1 MTSSGI
7 AGRPFGGTLANP
19 ALHAPARRSVI
30 AGRILSGLTIAF
42 LLFDALAKVA
52 RVPAV
57 IEGSA
62 QLGYPAAT
70 VPAIGLILL
79 GCVVLYAVPRTALL
93 GALLLTG
100 YLGGAIAAHVR
111 VQNPLF
117 SHTLF
122 PTYVAALA
130 WGGLYLRDAGLRAC
144 LATIRR

>member
-1 MTSSGI
+1 MTSSTI
-7 AGRPFGGTLANP
+7 AGRPFGGARANP
-19 ALHAPARRSVI
+19 VLRPATTRSVV
-30 AGRILSGLTIAF
+30 AGRILSGLAIAF

-70 VPAIGLILL
+70 VPVIGLTLL
-79 GCVVLYAVPRTALL
+79 GCVVLYAIPRTAFL

-100 YLGGAIAAHVR
+100 YLGGAIATHVR

-117 SHTLF
+117 SHVLF

-130 WGGLYLRDAGLRAC
+130 WGGLYLRDAGLRAY
-144 LATIRR
+144 LTIRR